1 MSTEVIATT
10 STNGS
15 FSAVLASS
23 KAFVV
28 AHPMGMAVAG
38 GALIGIGS
46 YVYLG
51 RYFSKRK
58 QKREILKQTLD
69 NATAAQVA

>member
-1 MSTEVIATT
+1 MSTELIAG
-10 STNGS
+10 STKGS
-15 FSAVLASS
+15 LSAVLATS

-38 GALIGIGS
+38 GALLGVGG
-46 YVYLG
+46 YVSLG

-58 QKREILKQTLD
+58 QKRAVMKQALE
-69 NATAAQVA
+69 NAAETQVA